1 MMDTILLTLVILLLI
16 VSLILIVKSAKRFR
30 GRFLFITIGA
40 GAVAG
45 FLGRLVLNMWG
56 KVVFTVVVAI
66 LLVLL
71 LAILALVGRQE
82 PPDSP
87 SHD

>member
-1 MMDTILLTLVILLLI
+1 MDTILLALIFLLLI
-16 VSLILIVKSAKRFR
+16 VSLISIVKSAKRFR

-56 KVVFTVVVAI
+56 QVVFTVVVAI

-82 PPDSP
+82 PPDS
-87 SHD
+87 HD

>member
-1 MMDTILLTLVILLLI
+1 MIDTILLTLIFVLLI

-56 KVVFTVVVAI
+56 KVVFSVVVAI

-71 LAILALVGRQE
+71 LAILALAGKQKS
-82 PPDSP
+82 PDPP